1 MKLIGATNAFT
12 RAPFIVEGVVIGLIG
27 SIIPLVMLYFI
38 YKMALDYVLGRFS
51 ILQNVFAFLPAK
63 QLFMTLI
70 PVSLAI
76 GIGIGFI
83 GSWATTRKHLKV

>member
-1 MKLIGATNAFT
+1 
-12 RAPFIVEGVVIGLIG
+12 
-27 SIIPLVMLYFI
+27 
-38 YKMALDYVLGRFS
+38 MALDYVLGRFS
-51 ILQNVFAFLPAK
+51 RLQNVFAFLPAK